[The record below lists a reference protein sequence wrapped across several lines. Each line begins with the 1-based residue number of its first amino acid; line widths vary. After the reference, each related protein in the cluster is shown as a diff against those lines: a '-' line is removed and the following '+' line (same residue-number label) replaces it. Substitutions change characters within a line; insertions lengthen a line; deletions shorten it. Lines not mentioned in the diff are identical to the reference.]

1 MCLAVPG
8 RIKQTETIRNNR
20 VGQVDFGGIT
30 RPVFLDLVPEA
41 NTGDYVVVH
50 VGFAI
55 SKVDEAEA
63 VRTLDHLR
71 KTGELQRE
79 LAVGSGISAEKIPS
93 PGIFAPVTL
102 TEDAP

>member
-8 RIKQTETIRNNR
+8 QIKTTEVIRNNR

-41 NTGDYVVVH
+41 DTGDYVVVH

-55 SKVDEAEA
+55 SKVQEAEA
-63 VRTLDHLR
+63 RRTLDRLAR
-71 KTGELQRE
+71 TGELKRE
-79 LAVGSGISAEKIPS
+79 LALEENAAEQGGAS
-93 PGIFAPVTL
+93 
-102 TEDAP
+102 